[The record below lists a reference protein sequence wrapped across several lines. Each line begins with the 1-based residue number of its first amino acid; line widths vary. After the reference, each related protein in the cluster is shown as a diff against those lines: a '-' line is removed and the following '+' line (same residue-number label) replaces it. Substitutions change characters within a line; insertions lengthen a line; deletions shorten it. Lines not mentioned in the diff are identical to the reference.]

1 VTLQHADDLK
11 KRLTDEYKILQDK
24 IDKIGAFRF
33 TIKGW
38 AVAAVG
44 ASTAAASGARDPATA
59 IFVTVGLA
67 ISVVFLL
74 FEVEQV
80 RLSRLF
86 GFLAG
91 QIEQVFDDIDNERLR
106 RSFPSPI
113 IATEIVTA
121 KKNRNRSNRFRWWM
135 VWRYLGSKDRS
146 ARKSWWREIKEDW
159 TVRRSAHISFYMFLL
174 IFAFIPVAAQYTAVV
189 TYSFADG

>member
-80 RLSRLF
+80 RQSRLF

-121 KKNRNRSNRFRWWM
+121 KKTGIGRIGSGGGWCGVISAQRTVPRGSPGGAKSKKTGQ
-135 VWRYLGSKDRS
+135 LGDRPTFPS
-146 ARKSWWREIKEDW
+146 TCSC
-159 TVRRSAHISFYMFLL
+159 
-174 IFAFIPVAAQYTAVV
+174 
-189 TYSFADG
+189 